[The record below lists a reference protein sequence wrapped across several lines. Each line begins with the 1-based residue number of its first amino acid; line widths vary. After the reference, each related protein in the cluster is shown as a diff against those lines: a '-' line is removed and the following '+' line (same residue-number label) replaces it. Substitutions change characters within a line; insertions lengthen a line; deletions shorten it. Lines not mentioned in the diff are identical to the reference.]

1 MARLLRLAAG
11 VPRWRSEDLADRT
24 AAAWFDELGLEGPAR
39 ELVEMFARTT
49 TYVADLDR
57 VSADL
62 IAMQVRLVLTGNVD

>member
-11 VPRWRSEDLADRT
+11 VPRWRPDGLADRT
-24 AAAWFDELGLEGPAR
+24 AAAWFDDLGLDGGAR

-62 IAMQVRLVLTGNVD
+62 VALQIRLA